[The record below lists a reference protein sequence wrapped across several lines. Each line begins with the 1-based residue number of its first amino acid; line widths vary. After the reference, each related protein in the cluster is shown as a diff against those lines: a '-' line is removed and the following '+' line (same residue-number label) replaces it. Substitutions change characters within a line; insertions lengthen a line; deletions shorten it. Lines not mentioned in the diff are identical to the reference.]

1 MAFRQAAASLGARN
15 NEVLSADNAIPERHI
30 IITTLRNAAPL
41 MGLKASVIATL
52 DAMLSC
58 LPPKRNHHTVFA
70 SNLTL
75 TFRRNGISDR
85 TIRRHAAVLQELGL
99 LIRRD
104 SPNKKRFSRHNSHE
118 GISLR
123 FGFDLSPLFERL
135 QDIATHAAKALQ
147 IRERLDYLRVKV
159 RSAANAAL
167 QIDPEHP
174 DAINA
179 MRALRRN
186 LSLEQCEDLMGKL
199 AANGTNVQ
207 ETDTQTPFEAPK
219 MAGNDGQNVRHHHR
233 SNIGISDQRVRLRRD
248 GGLIALSGE
257 RRCSGSEVRRFRL
270 TAGAVSR
277 FSGRLVLMSSAYGA
291 PGTGCRARIA

>member
-118 GISLR
+118 GKSLR

-135 QDIATHAAKALQ
+135 QEIASHAAEAVQ
-147 IRERLDYLRVKV
+147 IKELLDYLATAFIEHDYDIKWLMREIVNSDTYQ
-159 RSAANAAL
+159 RSWHTNATNEFDLRNFSHAPDIL
-167 QIDPEHP
+167 DPVGLGESQI
-174 DAINA
+174 AIEPLPHVVA
-179 MRALRRN
+179 I
-186 LSLEQCEDLMGKL
+186 EQIGV
-199 AANGTNVQ
+199 ATAFVQ
-207 ETDTQTPFEAPK
+207 AP
-219 MAGNDGQNVRHHHR
+219 V
-233 SNIGISDQRVRLRRD
+233 
-248 GGLIALSGE
+248 
-257 RRCSGSEVRRFRL
+257 
-270 TAGAVSR
+270 
-277 FSGRLVLMSSAYGA
+277 
-291 PGTGCRARIA
+291 

>member
-30 IITTLRNAAPL
+30 IINTLRNAAPM

-118 GISLR
+118 GKSLR

-147 IRERLDYLRVKV
+147 IRERLDACPQATQFLLNDIETLDDVIAHARTLAPMIGIDAKNYQAAQDRQGRIGAAITVWALMQIHERIHEVGAYFRSITSGKKSGDFDPIILVK
-159 RSAANAAL
+159 R
-167 QIDPEHP
+167 
-174 DAINA
+174 
-179 MRALRRN
+179 
-186 LSLEQCEDLMGKL
+186 L
-199 AANGTNVQ
+199 AASQAHGT
-207 ETDTQTPFEAPK
+207 
-219 MAGNDGQNVRHHHR
+219 
-233 SNIGISDQRVRLRRD
+233 
-248 GGLIALSGE
+248 
-257 RRCSGSEVRRFRL
+257 
-270 TAGAVSR
+270 
-277 FSGRLVLMSSAYGA
+277 
-291 PGTGCRARIA
+291 